1 MTPTDDLSLSRFR
14 GPRYWPMWLLWLT
27 MHTLVRLPFRWQIR
41 LGKALGRFVC
51 LFNTRERRNADRN
64 LEICFPELSANERK
78 ALLVRHFEAVGASF
92 FEMGL
97 GWFAPM
103 EKLRELITI
112 RGREH
117 LEKVVRDGN
126 GAIIFTAHFT
136 SIETTCIVF
145 EQLIPG
151 CVFMY
156 APQRNAF
163 LDTMIRR
170 GRSRFAGEQISRDN
184 VRGLLRALK
193 ARKIVVYVPDQ
204 SYVGN
209 QGVLLPFFG
218 EPAMTNMV
226 TSKLARISG
235 APVLTYFFRRL
246 PDDSGYVVDI
256 SAPLDNFPGNDPTE
270 DARRL
275 NQLLQD
281 YIRLAP
287 EQYLWTYRKFKGRP
301 PPYPDVYRDS

>member
-1 MTPTDDLSLSRFR
+1 MKPGDDLSLSRFR
-14 GPRYWPMWLLWLT
+14 GPRYWPMWALWLT
-27 MHTLVRLPFRWQIR
+27 MRTLVKLPFRWQIR
-41 LGKALGRFVC
+41 IGKALGRLACRFD
-51 LFNTRERRNADRN
+51 TRERRNASRN
-64 LEICFPELSANERK
+64 LEICFPELSADERRS
-78 ALLVRHFEAVGASF
+78 LLVRHFEAVGASLM
-92 FEMGL
+92 EMGL
-97 GWFAPM
+97 GWFAPI
-103 EKLRELITI
+103 EQLRELVTV

-117 LEKVVRDGN
+117 LEKVVRDGR

-136 SIETTCIVF
+136 TIETSCSLF
-145 EQLIPG
+145 QDLIPG

-156 APQRNAF
+156 APQRNPF
-163 LDTMIRR
+163 LDTVIRR
-170 GRSRFAGEQISRDN
+170 GRSRFAGDQIKRDN

-193 ARKIVVYVPDQ
+193 ARKIVAYVPDQ

-218 EPAMTNMV
+218 EPAMTNVV

-246 PDDSGYVVDI
+246 PDDSGYVVDV
-256 SAPLDNFPGNDPTE
+256 SPPLDDFPSEDATE
-270 DARRL
+270 DAARL
-275 NQLLQD
+275 NRMLED

-301 PPYPDVYRDS
+301 PPYPDVYRNS